1 MRGEGRGNSISSY
14 RELHVWQL
22 AMDVAERVYSLTRAF
37 PKSETYGLSSQLQRA
52 AASIAANIAEG
63 HGRDS
68 TKDFLRHL
76 SIARGSL
83 AETETFLL
91 LAQRLSYVG
100 ANDAKGLL
108 RQFDEVSRMLRGLQK
123 ALRSKLRKRDDG

>member
-1 MRGEGRGNSISSY
+1 MTINSY
-14 RELHVWQL
+14 RELRVWQL
-22 AMDVAERVYSLTRAF
+22 AMDVAERVYALTREF
-37 PKSETYGLSSQLQRA
+37 PKAEIYGLSSQLQRA
-52 AASIAANIAEG
+52 TASIAANIAEG

-91 LAQRLSYVG
+91 LAQRLGFVAEDD
-100 ANDAKGLL
+100 ANQLM
-108 RQFDEVSRMLRGLQK
+108 RQFDEISRMLRGLQK
-123 ALRSKLRKRDDG
+123 ALRAKVRKRDEG